1 MATRTPRLAFDN
13 GGTFTDS
20 GLIAADGQAA
30 TDKVLSIPET
40 IVAAVKRNIEN
51 TLAAWGRQPLASLVH
66 GTTIASNAL
75 LEGKG
80 AIAGL
85 LTTKGFRD
93 ELEIRRY
100 GGAGAY
106 DFSWERTAPLIP
118 RRRRKEV
125 TERIG
130 PQGEAVTPLDRA
142 ETRHVIGS
150 LLQQGVEAIAICF
163 SNSYVNPV
171 H

>member
-1 MATRTPRLAFDN
+1 MATGTPRLAFDI
-13 GGTFTDS
+13 GGTFTDIV
-20 GLIAADGQAA
+20 LIAADGQVA

-66 GTTIASNAL
+66 GTTIASHAL
-75 LEGKG
+75 LEWKG

-85 LTTKGFRD
+85 PTTKGFRD

-100 GGAGAY
+100 GGAGAS

-118 RRRRKEV
+118 RRRRKGV
-125 TERIG
+125 PERIG
-130 PQGEAVTPLDRA
+130 AHGQGGTPLEREEA
-142 ETRHVIGS
+142 RH
-150 LLQQGVEAIAICF
+150 AIE
-163 SNSYVNPV
+163 
-171 H
+171 